1 MDWLLT
7 TGLSATAGAW
17 GAHAGLGDEVDRLRS
32 VLSRV
37 HALVE
42 RAEQWRFSN
51 PGVADLLARLK
62 DAACDAED
70 LADELAT
77 DEKQA
82 SQSLFPSVRSFLR
95 GLVTGAAD
103 RARGVRSRLEY
114 ASTDLKQALAVLDAA
129 GKAMPRH
136 AFRDTSSFA
145 GRPLVLGRDRERED
159 VVRLLLNPVRA
170 HDSGGGGSSSSA
182 KRRKSRDGVAVL
194 AILGMGGVGKTTL
207 AQVVYNDQ
215 RVQDHFDLRM
225 WVCLPES
232 PDVTLVTKAII
243 ESATKGAAAQTGLT
257 NLDSLQVV
265 LRDLV
270 SSKRFLLVLDN
281 AWCEDSL
288 EFQTLMAPLKF
299 GHPGS
304 AILVTGRSCKVADAA
319 GAAELLCL
327 NGLPEEAY
335 WELFKQYAFG
345 DEDPADH
352 PELVAIGKKIAHR
365 LKGSPLAAKT
375 VGGALSSDMSTKHWS
390 IVMASGLWELDQ
402 GAGGILPALRLSYQY
417 LPAHLK
423 QCFTFCAIFP
433 KGYIFGKETLIDMWI
448 AEGFISPQGDFGN
461 KCLKELLSRSFFQQH
476 IFSDS
481 CFVMH
486 DLMSDLAQSLSID
499 ECFCLTDER
508 CLPKIPST
516 VRHLSVCTKHLELS
530 KFLELGRYTK
540 LRSLLILS
548 MSGQDLS
555 CSLDILFDKLS
566 NIRVLVLRECA
577 IKELPRNISNLKLLR
592 YIDISY
598 TKIQWLPD
606 SICQLSNLQI
616 LNVLNVPLKN
626 HPKGLTRL
634 VNLRKCYMNESI
646 TSVMSNISALTSLE
660 NSLVFEIPKGQGHRI
675 AELKDMTQLTE
686 TLHVR
691 NLENVVKDDAL
702 KAKMNTKAH
711 LQRLILEW
719 SSSEA
724 GNAEFSDAK
733 YSQESIIVESLEPH
747 PNLESLK
754 LKHYSGIQT
763 PSWLQAGNLRCLCE
777 LSLSNCHFLTEI
789 TSLPSSLR
797 RLHIIRC
804 RNLRSLD
811 ECLQAQSLQGITEI
825 TVMNCSK
832 LALLPVERFRGF
844 SSLRLL
850 EIQNCPELPPTRK
863 LTLPPSMEE
872 LLMRSCGHVDASLPS
887 CLHNLSSLVTLVIYN
902 CPNLLSLPAEIVS
915 QLRSLRG
922 MYVDNCSS
930 LQSLGGLHH
939 LSSLI
944 NLHIVNCPRLTD
956 LDPSMF
962 LDVGKDQGLQ
972 KLECLTISST
982 SLLSLMMR
990 SAVPALKTLVLYQ
1003 STDSVVVH
1011 GPRNKKLCWCFP
1023 SVQEL
1028 LFQDCG
1034 DLLALPEDLY
1044 TLSTLQFMR
1053 IFNCPNIRSLP
1064 RTGLPVSLRTLSF
1077 EKCHPLLEEQLK
1089 KLKFSY
1095 NTA

>member
-37 HALVE
+37 QALVE
-42 RAEQWRFSN
+42 QAEQWRFAN

-82 SQSLFPSVRSFLR
+82 SQSLFPSARSFLR

-114 ASTDLKQALAVLDAA
+114 ASTDLERALAVLDAA
-129 GKAMPRH
+129 GKATPRR
-136 AFRDTSSFA
+136 AFRETSSFA

-159 VVRLLLNPVRA
+159 VVRLLLNPLHA
-170 HDSGGGGSSSSA
+170 HDSGDGGGSA

-207 AQVVYNDQ
+207 AQVVYNDH
-215 RVQDHFDLRM
+215 RVQDHFDLRV

-243 ESATKGAAAQTGLT
+243 ESATNGAVAQTGLG

-270 SSKRFLLVLDN
+270 RSNRFLLVLDN
-281 AWCEDSL
+281 AWCEDSV
-288 EFQTLMAPLKF
+288 EFQTLIAPLKF

-417 LPAHLK
+417 LPAYLK
-423 QCFTFCAIFP
+423 QCFAFCAIFP

-461 KCLKELLSRSFFQQH
+461 KCLKELLNKSFFQQH

-516 VRHLSVCTKHLELS
+516 VRHLSVCTKHLEL
-530 KFLELGRYTK
+530 GRYPK
-540 LRSLLILS
+540 LRSLLILG

-577 IKELPRNISNLKLLR
+577 IKELPRNIGNLKLLR

-626 HPKGLTRL
+626 HPNGLTRL
-634 VNLRKCYMNESI
+634 VNLRKCYMNEPI

-686 TLHVR
+686 TLHVT

-711 LQRLILEW
+711 IQRLILEW

-724 GNAEFSDAK
+724 GNAEFSNAK
-733 YSQESIIVESLEPH
+733 YSQESIIVESFEPH

-763 PSWLQAGNLRCLCE
+763 PSWLQAGNLCCLCE
-777 LSLSNCHFLTEI
+777 PSLSNCHFLTEI

-811 ECLQAQSLQGITEI
+811 ECLQAQSLQGIAEI

-844 SSLRLL
+844 ASLRVL

-962 LDVGKDQGLQ
+962 LDVGEGRGMQ

-990 SAVPALKTLVLYQ
+990 STLPALKIVVLYQ
-1003 STDSVVVH
+1003 STDSAVVH

-1034 DLLALPEDLY
+1034 NLVALPEELC
-1044 TLSTLQFMR
+1044 TLSTLQFLR
-1053 IFNCPNIRSLP
+1053 IFNCPKIQSLP
-1064 RTGLPVSLRTLSF
+1064 HTGLPVSLRTLSF